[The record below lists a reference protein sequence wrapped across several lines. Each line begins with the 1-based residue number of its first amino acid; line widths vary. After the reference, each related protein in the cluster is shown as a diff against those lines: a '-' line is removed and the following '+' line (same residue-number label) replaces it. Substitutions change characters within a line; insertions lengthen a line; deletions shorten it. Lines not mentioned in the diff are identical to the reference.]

1 MVNVLI
7 VVLVVAGVALLTRI
21 MLSPE
26 LKYHSFWYKLKSK
39 AFFFIGDFRMVR
51 SIPFFNTE
59 IKEEFEVD
67 FSDIRK
73 GDALS
78 KPGDVGLHRIKGA
91 WSNLGIPGAFKH
103 AWIVVDDHECVE
115 ACSEGVLRRD
125 ALYPLATDYAVI
137 LRPKGVSGQDVQMA
151 VKRANAIVGCE
162 YDANF
167 NFDLDKANDMIAV
180 RDLGRYRSN
189 ISAGGF
195 HPAFSCTET
204 VGFSWFHK
212 RSELRLFRT
221 NYAGRDAIVADDFL
235 KMNFDVVW
243 ASPSLTEEW
252 LVARGLHEEGRRKIL
267 EWLKDHSTHDGQG

>member
-1 MVNVLI
+1 VVYVLI
-7 VVLVVAGVALLTRI
+7 SVLVVFMVLFAKI

-39 AFFFIGDFRMVR
+39 LFFFIGDFRTI
-51 SIPFFNTE
+51 SSLPFVSTE
-59 IKEEFEVD
+59 IKEHFKIH
-67 FSDIRK
+67 FSDIRE
-73 GDALS
+73 GDLLS

-91 WSNLGIPGAFKH
+91 WSNAGIPGAFKH
-103 AWIVVDDHECVE
+103 AWIVVDGNKCVE
-115 ACSEGVLRRD
+115 ACSDGVVLRD

-137 LRPKGVSGQDVQMA
+137 LRPKDVSEKDIEMA
-151 VKRANAIVGCE
+151 IKRSKAIVGCH

-167 NFDLDKANDMIAV
+167 KFDLEEANDMIEV

-189 ISAGGF
+189 ISAGAF

-212 RSELRLFRT
+212 RSALRLFRT
-221 NYAGRDAIVADDFL
+221 SYAGRDAIVADDFL

-243 ASPSLTEEW
+243 ASPNLTEKW

-267 EWLKDHSTHDGQG
+267 EWLKDHSTHDGKG